1 MEENAVE
8 NLHDFEEEAVDD
20 MFRNKKEI
28 PKCLQN
34 KPEAEQRLLKVP
46 NFFVYKHEKKTEFIR
61 TLLKELDDFFEV
73 F

>member
-1 MEENAVE
+1 ME

-34 KPEAEQRLLKVP
+34 KPEAEQRLLKVS
-46 NFFVYKHEKKTEFIR
+46 NFIIYRNVKK
-61 TLLKELDDFFEV
+61 LLKIYINIV
-73 F
+73 KRA